1 MKRHALLIANL
12 DAAGAQNDINNWKK
26 FLQSGTGGAWN
37 ETEIEVLTNPSK
49 AYLEVVLYRTKDENY
64 DFVIVVYAGH
74 GGWERSTCLEIN
86 PKGETVNETQ
96 LKGLASREILSLDCC
111 RATSMMTDILNET
124 QLKMFSET
132 IRSSLR
138 LRYDARMMQAI
149 AQQVTLYACSVGECA
164 YCTNEGGYYTK
175 NLLRQCASVPYNEFR
190 TINQAHNAAAPATTQ
205 EVHAKENQDQHPD
218 ISMVR
223 CLTSQQLIIG
233 IDTTSFLIY

>member
-26 FLQSGTGGAWN
+26 YLQSGIGGAWN

-49 AYLEVVLYRTKDENY
+49 ACLEVILYLTKDANY

-74 GGWERSTCLEIN
+74 GGWARSTYLEIN

-96 LKGLASREILSLDCC
+96 LKGLAPREILSLDCC
-111 RATSMMTDILNET
+111 RATTKVADILNEA
-124 QLKMFSET
+124 QLKMFSDT
-132 IRSSLR
+132 IRSSIR

-175 NLLRQCASVPYNEFR
+175 NLLRQCASVPYNEFK

-205 EVHAKENQDQHPD
+205 EVYAKENRDQHPD

-223 CLTSQQLIIG
+223 CLTNQQLIIG
-233 IDTTSFLIY
+233 IDTTTFLIY